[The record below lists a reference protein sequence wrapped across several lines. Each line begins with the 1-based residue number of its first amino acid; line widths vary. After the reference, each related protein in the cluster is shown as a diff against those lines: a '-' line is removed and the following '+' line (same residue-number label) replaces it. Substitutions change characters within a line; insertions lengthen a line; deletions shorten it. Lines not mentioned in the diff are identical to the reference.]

1 MPNLTLHIPTPCTQN
16 WHAFPQNAT
25 GGFCSQCS
33 KTVIDFTQLT
43 DKELYEALE
52 QGNQGNTGKICGRFT
67 QTQLNRAISY
77 HAPYKTK
84 LNKILAGLIVLG
96 TTQAEF
102 PNEAKATNIEIVSNK
117 GRADHKKDNAQAQDK
132 AKAQT
137 DSTKFIEGRIV
148 DDKLN
153 PISYASVTF
162 KDKKT
167 GVFTNNNGQFKLM
180 VPDSYKRKLTIQV
193 SAAGYEPKEMSF
205 NKKQLPVKRELTMKL
220 SEEFMGEVVIVR
232 SDD

>member
-43 DKELYEALE
+43 DKELYEALQ

-67 QTQLNRAISY
+67 KTQLNRAINY
-77 HAPYKTK
+77 QAPYQTTK
-84 LNKILAGLIVLG
+84 LNKILAGLLVLG

-102 PNEAKATNIEIVSNK
+102 PNEAKANNIEIVSNK
-117 GRADHKKDNAQAQDK
+117 GRADHTTKGKEEK
-132 AKAQT
+132 T

-148 DDKLN
+148 DEKLN
-153 PISYASVTF
+153 PIGYASVYF
-162 KDKKT
+162 KGKNI
-167 GVFTNNNGQFKLM
+167 GVTTNNNGQFKLM

>member
-43 DKELYEALE
+43 DKELYEAL
-52 QGNQGNTGKICGRFT
+52 QKGNNGNTRKICGRFT

-77 HAPYKTK
+77 HAPYQTTK

-102 PNEAKATNIEIVSNK
+102 PNEAKANNIEIVSNK
-117 GRADHKKDNAQAQDK
+117 GRADHKKAQAQDK
-132 AKAQT
+132 AKT

-153 PISYASVTF
+153 PIAYASVYF
-162 KDKKT
+162 KDKNI
-167 GVFTNNNGQFKLM
+167 GVTTNNNGQFKLM

-205 NKKQLPVKRELTMKL
+205 TKKQLPVKRELTMKL
-220 SEEFMGEVVIVR
+220 AEEFMGEVVIVR

>member
-43 DKELYEALE
+43 DKELYEAL
-52 QGNQGNTGKICGRFT
+52 QKGNQGNTGKICGRFT
-67 QTQLNRAISY
+67 ETQLNRAINY
-77 HAPYKTK
+77 QAPYQTTK
-84 LNKILAGLIVLG
+84 LNKILAGLLVLG

-102 PNEAKATNIEIVSNK
+102 PNEAKANNIEIVSKK
-117 GRADHKKDNAQAQDK
+117 GRADQKKDKAQDK
-132 AKAQT
+132 DKAQT

-153 PISYASVTF
+153 PIAYASVYF
-162 KDKKT
+162 KDKNI
-167 GVFTNNNGQFKLM
+167 GVTTNNNGQFKLM

>member
-16 WHAFPQNAT
+16 WHSFPQNAT

-43 DKELYEALE
+43 DKELYEALQ

-67 QTQLNRAISY
+67 QTQLNRSISY
-77 HAPYKTK
+77 QAPYQTTK
-84 LNKILAGLIVLG
+84 LNKILAGLLVLG

-102 PNEAKATNIEIVSNK
+102 PNEAKATNIEIVSNQ
-117 GRADHKKDNAQAQDK
+117 GRADYKKDK
-132 AKAQT
+132 AKT

-148 DDKLN
+148 DEKLN
-153 PISYASVTF
+153 PIAYASVYF
-162 KDKKT
+162 KDKNI
-167 GVFTNNNGQFKLM
+167 GVTTNNNGQFKLM
-180 VPDSYKRKLTIQV
+180 VSDSYKRKLTIQV

-220 SEEFMGEVVIVR
+220 AEEFMGEVVIVR

>member
-1 MPNLTLHIPTPCTQN
+1 MPKLTLHIPTPCTQN
-16 WHAFPQNAT
+16 WHSFPKDST

-43 DKELYEALE
+43 DKELYEALQ

-77 HAPYKTK
+77 QAPHKTK
-84 LNKILAGLIVLG
+84 FNKILAGLLVLG

-117 GRADHKKDNAQAQDK
+117 GRADHKKDKAQAQDK

-153 PISYASVTF
+153 PIAYASVYF
-162 KDKKT
+162 KDKNI
-167 GVFTNNNGQFKLM
+167 GVTTNNNGQFKLM
-180 VPDSYKRKLTIQV
+180 VPDSYKKKLTIQV

>member
-1 MPNLTLHIPTPCTQN
+1 MNTFSQN
-16 WHAFPQNAT
+16 DAGA
-25 GGFCSQCS
+25 FCSQCC
-33 KTVIDFTQLT
+33 KTVIDFTKLT
-43 DKELYEALE
+43 DRELYEIL
-52 QGNQGNTGKICGRFT
+52 NKKTIKICGRFT

-77 HAPYKTK
+77 QAPYQTTK

-117 GRADHKKDNAQAQDK
+117 GWADYKKDKAQAQDK
-132 AKAQT
+132 AKT

-153 PISYASVTF
+153 PIAYASVFF
-162 KDKKT
+162 KDKNI
-167 GVFTNNNGQFKLM
+167 GVTTNNNGQFKIL
-180 VPDSYKRKLTIQV
+180 VPNSYKRKLTIQV
-193 SAAGYEPKEMSF
+193 SAVGYEPKEFSF
-205 NKKQLPVKRELTMKL
+205 SKKQLPMKSDLTLKL
-220 SEEFMGEVVIVR
+220 VNDLMGEIIIVR

>member
-43 DKELYEALE
+43 DKELYEALK

-67 QTQLNRAISY
+67 QTQLNRAINY
-77 HAPYKTK
+77 QAPHKTK
-84 LNKILAGLIVLG
+84 FNKILAGLIVLG

-117 GRADHKKDNAQAQDK
+117 GRADHKKDKAQAQDK
-132 AKAQT
+132 AKT

-153 PISYASVTF
+153 PIAYASVYF
-162 KDKKT
+162 KDKNI
-167 GVFTNNNGQFKLM
+167 GVTTNNYGQFKLM

-220 SEEFMGEVVIVR
+220 SEEFMGEVVIVS
-232 SDD
+232 SDY